1 MKFRSLSTLF
11 LIVAPAALAACGDV
25 APSDSLATDPTSES
39 ESNLAEAAQARRP
52 PPPGP
57 LPLVDVALR
66 EVELTASQR
75 ELLRGLAVSA
85 QTSRD
90 AAQVGSRSIERKL
103 AAALRVASLDAAVV
117 QAEIEALS
125 SQHRTAQR
133 DHAHAL
139 YVLHATL
146 TPVQRETVVLAVR
159 RHAPPR
165 GDVEGGLQARGGPPP
180 EGAMPAPEGAM
191 PAPEGAMRDP
201 FADLNLTEAQAS
213 ALEAKLGARP
223 DPNDRLGLVLGRLH
237 GGAAARRVFRHVQER
252 CRCDRRRSLLLRR
265 GLSQQRHRA
274 LYGQSVWYTDQHA
287 GEHHQQ
293 LGQPGFDRSSGQP
306 ASLQGLPLFGYLG
319 QRGQDRCH
327 GRPQDLL
334 QQLCT
339 KR

>member
-1 MKFRSLSTLF
+1 MKFRSLSTLV

-25 APSDSLATDPTSES
+25 APSDSLATDTTSES
-39 ESNLAEAAQARRP
+39 ESNLAEAAQARP
-52 PPPGP
+52 PHPPGP

-85 QTSRD
+85 RASRD

-159 RHAPPR
+159 RHAPAR
-165 GDVEGGLQARGGPPP
+165 GDVEGGLQARGGPP
-180 EGAMPAPEGAM
+180 PEGAM

-213 ALEAKLGARP
+213 AMEAKLGTRP
-223 DPNDRLGLVLGRLH
+223 DRNARHAEHEKRRARMDALLDGFASDDFEPAKVLGETTDSDPHREHLERQLRLTQVALEVLSDTQREALAVH
-237 GGAAARRVFRHVQER
+237 MTQRPGPDARQQPRGGQ
-252 CRCDRRRSLLLRR
+252 
-265 GLSQQRHRA
+265 
-274 LYGQSVWYTDQHA
+274 
-287 GEHHQQ
+287 
-293 LGQPGFDRSSGQP
+293 
-306 ASLQGLPLFGYLG
+306 
-319 QRGQDRCH
+319 
-327 GRPQDLL
+327 
-334 QQLCT
+334 
-339 KR
+339 

>member
-1 MKFRSLSTLF
+1 VILRVFVARAHGTWLAMHEGKPGDTPMKFRSLSTLF
-11 LIVAPAALAACGDV
+11 LIVAPAALAACGDA

-52 PPPGP
+52 HPPGP

-90 AAQVGSRSIERKL
+90 AAQVGSRNIERKL
-103 AAALRVASLDAAVV
+103 AAALREASLDAAVV

-191 PAPEGAMRDP
+191 RDP
-201 FADLNLTEAQAS
+201 FADSNLTEAQAS

-223 DPNDRLGLVLGRLH
+223 DPNDRHAEHEKRRARMDALLEGFASDDFEPAKFLGETTDSDPHREHLERQLRLTQVALEVLSDTQRETLAVHMTQRPGPHAREQPR
-237 GGAAARRVFRHVQER
+237 GGQ
-252 CRCDRRRSLLLRR
+252 
-265 GLSQQRHRA
+265 
-274 LYGQSVWYTDQHA
+274 
-287 GEHHQQ
+287 
-293 LGQPGFDRSSGQP
+293 
-306 ASLQGLPLFGYLG
+306 
-319 QRGQDRCH
+319 
-327 GRPQDLL
+327 
-334 QQLCT
+334 
-339 KR
+339 